1 MPRRMTN
8 VMMIILIGIA
18 TRAAALDEPKSTSDF
33 GALSQ
38 HVNLEDSSI
47 NRASV
52 TDQNTTVAATACT
65 QSTCHHQT
73 PLTIATQPVRNLACR
88 MRNGCGLASRIGIL
102 RRVDHCMGSCMGSN
116 CQPPR
121 GPDTQSPD
129 LFYNYYQPANA
140 GATHAARMYPAPH
153 PTHPVTGQ
161 TYFTYQPFLPHEY
174 MYTHNRS
181 YYRMYNRNR
190 GFNRT
195 HVTYKPNAATSMR
208 QLFQSVFEPAR

>member
-1 MPRRMTN
+1 MPHRMTN
-8 VMMIILIGIA
+8 LMMFILIGIA
-18 TRAAALDEPKSTSDF
+18 TSAAALDEPKSTSDF

-38 HVNLEDSSI
+38 HVTLEYPSV
-47 NRASV
+47 NPASG
-52 TDQNTTVAATACT
+52 TDQNTTVVATACT

-73 PLTIATQPVRNLACR
+73 PLTIATQPIRNLACR
-88 MRNGCGLASRIGIL
+88 MRNGCGLASRIGI
-102 RRVDHCMGSCMGSN
+102 RRRIDNCMGPN
-116 CQPPR
+116 CQTPR
-121 GPDTQSPD
+121 GPDTPSPD
-129 LFYNYYQPANA
+129 LFYNYYQSANA
-140 GATHAARMYPAPH
+140 GATHAAKMYPAPH

-181 YYRMYNRNR
+181 YYRMYNLNR

-208 QLFQSVFEPAR
+208 QLFHSVFEPAR